1 MNGWIIYS
9 IKDLEKNQRFIELLK
24 ESLKPYDIQLKLVVL
39 EQGIP
44 EKIPDFAVNRSR
56 DEEVANCLEEK
67 GVRVFNN
74 SQVTKIANDKEK
86 TYRFLNGSVPYME
99 VEGIQIPPGGI
110 RYPYVIK
117 SCCGHGGSQVFLVH
131 NMEEERQ
138 ALSVLKGEKYLKQ
151 RLASDIGKDVRVYII
166 GNKIIAAM
174 LRTSTESFKSNYTLG
189 GDAKLYQ
196 LSIEE
201 INMVNTIL
209 EKLPMDYAGIDFIF
223 HQGEPV
229 FNEIEDAVGA
239 RMLYEN
245 TNIHSIKL
253 FAQYIAEQLTTN

>member
-9 IKDLEKNQRFIELLK
+9 RKDFEKNQRFIDLLR
-24 ESLKPYDIQLKLVVL
+24 ESFEPYDIQLELVVL

-44 EKIPDFAVNRSR
+44 KKIPDFAVNRSR
-56 DEEVANCLEEK
+56 DGKVANYLEKK

-86 TYRFLNGSVPYME
+86 TYRFLKGSVPYMA
-99 VEGIQIPPGGI
+99 VEGIQTPPDGLQ
-110 RYPYVIK
+110 YPYVIK
-117 SCCGHGGSQVFLVH
+117 SCFGHGGSQVFLVH
-131 NMEEERQ
+131 NKEEEVQVLRR
-138 ALSVLKGEKYLKQ
+138 LKGEKYLKQ
-151 RLASDIGKDVRVYII
+151 KLASDIGKDVRVYII

-189 GDAKLYQ
+189 GSARQYQ
-196 LSIEE
+196 LSTEE
-201 INMVNTIL
+201 IHMVNTIL
-209 EKLPMDYAGIDFIF
+209 EKMPMDYGGIDFIF
-223 HQGEPV
+223 HQGKPV

-245 TNIHSIKL
+245 TDIHSIKL
-253 FAQYIAEQLTTN
+253 FAEYIVEQLTAN